1 MTIADW
7 TYLVFDLTTDGNIL
21 VTSDIGGRNGSIR
34 FQVRISYI
42 IPVMLDRLVCRD
54 SMNWVNGCYHS
65 MPEFTFLSAGDSSNK
80 CLFFYT

>member
-34 FQVRISYI
+34 FQVRIIYI
-42 IPVMLDRLVCRD
+42 IPVMLDGLVCRD

-65 MPEFTFLSAGDSSNK
+65 MAEFTFLSAGDSSNK